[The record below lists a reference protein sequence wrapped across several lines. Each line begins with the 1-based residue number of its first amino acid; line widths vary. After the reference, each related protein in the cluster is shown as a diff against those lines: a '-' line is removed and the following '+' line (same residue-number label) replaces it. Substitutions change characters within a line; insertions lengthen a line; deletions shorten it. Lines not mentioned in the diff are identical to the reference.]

1 LFPVP
6 PVFVAY
12 PFHQA
17 YVQQAEYFPHFA
29 HSELAIVV
37 YPTSNFELHQFS
49 NPADWEV
56 YPTMKI
62 HRFQLACYPAH
73 TLLADGRANLFF
85 YIDVSKARLIILIY
99 GTSFLLK

>member
-1 LFPVP
+1 
-6 PVFVAY
+6 
-12 PFHQA
+12 
-17 YVQQAEYFPHFA
+17 VQQAEHFTHFA

-62 HRFQLACYPAH
+62 HRFQLACYLA
-73 TLLADGRANLFF
+73 TALLADGRAK
-85 YIDVSKARLIILIY
+85 S
-99 GTSFLLK
+99 